1 MKSILQGLIKQQHS
15 PLDKSLHNHFL
26 SHTIFKMGRRSRHA
40 SQCPDSQ
47 YNNDGEDIVD
57 NRTEYEKARDL
68 RAKAL
73 RKEIALTLVAFGH
86 VDVVPL
92 GDLFGSALL
101 PLSAMLAV
109 PRGSSRKKILARGTA

>member
-1 MKSILQGLIKQQHS
+1 
-15 PLDKSLHNHFL
+15 
-26 SHTIFKMGRRSRHA
+26 
-40 SQCPDSQ
+40 
-47 YNNDGEDIVD
+47 VD
-57 NRTEYEKARDL
+57 DRTEYEKARDL